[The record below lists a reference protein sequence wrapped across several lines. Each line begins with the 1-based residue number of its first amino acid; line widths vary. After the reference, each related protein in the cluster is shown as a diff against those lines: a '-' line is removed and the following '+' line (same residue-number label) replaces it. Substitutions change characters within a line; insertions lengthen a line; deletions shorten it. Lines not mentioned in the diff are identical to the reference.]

1 MTYGYKYRL
10 NDSDSSFLKDSWKK
24 FAEENMGDWT
34 QCQRDMG
41 NMTLFFGKHSP
52 LSNFYECTLVDQ
64 RNTTYNCTE
73 QYYQSEKARFFCD
86 DRVYRQIMATDNPTT
101 MKRLSRTIKGFDN
114 GAWSRVKDDIL
125 YQGCTL
131 KFQQNAHLAEHL
143 KNTRDVIVEASP
155 YDKHFGIGLA
165 VNDPRAWNKAT
176 WKGSNVMGEILMDI
190 KRKL

>member
-1 MTYGYKYRL
+1 MRDDWEQFVREKMAKYL
-10 NDSDSSFLKDSWKK
+10 W
-24 FAEENMGDWT
+24 A

-41 NMTLFFGKHSP
+41 NMTLFFGKNSP
-52 LSNFYECTLVDQ
+52 LSNFYKCTLVDE
-64 RNTTYNCTE
+64 RNTMYNCTE

-190 KRKL
+190 KRMLPLYKCNETLINCF